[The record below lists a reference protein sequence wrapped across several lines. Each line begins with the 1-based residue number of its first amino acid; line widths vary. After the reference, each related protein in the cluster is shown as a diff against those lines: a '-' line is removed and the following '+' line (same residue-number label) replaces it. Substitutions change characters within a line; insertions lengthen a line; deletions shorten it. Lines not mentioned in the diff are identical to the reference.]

1 MPVKPSPT
9 ISSDTATTFFQ
20 RNASE
25 AERLEALRNYQ
36 VLDTPP
42 EEVFDD
48 LAKLA
53 AYICGTPISLVSLI
67 DTERQWFKANVGL
80 DGVESTERE
89 VSFCQHA
96 MFGNDVYEI
105 EDAEQDPLFRTN
117 PLVVNDPGI
126 RFYAGAPLV
135 TPEGHPLGTLC
146 AIDRVPR
153 RLNEQQRA
161 ALRILA
167 REVVSHL
174 ELRRARLQLE
184 LEQRKLDGLL
194 RMANDAA
201 DSLYMASRNELFIK
215 QDHKLVRVSAA
226 DIRYVEALGDYVN
239 IYVGRERHTVYST
252 MKELET
258 KLPPREFARVHRK
271 YIVRLDRIVA
281 IETDAAIVDTGR
293 GGEPATNLLPVPI
306 GSSYKAGLLNRLNLV

>member
-1 MPVKPSPT
+1 MPAKTSPPFPS
-9 ISSDTATTFFQ
+9 SSLTSHSSHDTRET
-20 RNASE
+20 
-25 AERLEALRNYQ
+25 ERLDALRNYQ
-36 VLDTPP
+36 ILDTPA

-53 AYICGTPISLVSLI
+53 ACICGTPISLVSLI
-67 DTERQWFKANVGL
+67 DAERQWFKANVGL
-80 DGVESTERE
+80 EGVTSTHRE
-89 VSFCQHA
+89 ISFCQHA
-96 MFGNDVYEI
+96 MFGTDIYEV
-105 EDAEQDPLFRTN
+105 EDAGKDPLFCSN
-117 PLVVNDPGI
+117 PLVTDDPGI

-135 TPEGHPLGTLC
+135 TPEGQSLGTLC

-153 RLNEQQRA
+153 RLTEQQRE

-167 REVVSHL
+167 REVVAHL

-184 LEQRKLDGLL
+184 LEQRKLEGLL

-239 IYVGRERHTVYST
+239 IYAGRDRHTVYST

-271 YIVRLDRIVA
+271 YIVRLDRIMA
-281 IETDAAIVDTGR
+281 IEADAVIVDTGR
-293 GGEPATNLLPVPI
+293 GAEGASNLLPVPI
-306 GSSYKAGLLNRLNLV
+306 GSSYKASLLNRLNLV

>member
-1 MPVKPSPT
+1 MPNSITPQSLRDARET
-9 ISSDTATTFFQ
+9 D
-20 RNASE
+20 
-25 AERLEALRNYQ
+25 RLEALRNYQ
-36 VLDTPP
+36 ILDTPP

-53 AYICGTPISLVSLI
+53 ACICGTPISLVSLI
-67 DTERQWFKANVGL
+67 DADRQWFKANVGL
-80 DGVESTERE
+80 EGVESTERE
-89 VSFCQHA
+89 ISFCQHA
-96 MFGNDVYEI
+96 MFGTDIYEV
-105 EDAEQDPLFRTN
+105 EDAGKDPLFSSN

-126 RFYAGAPLV
+126 RFYAGAPLM
-135 TPEGHPLGTLC
+135 TPDGQPLGTLC

-153 RLNEQQRA
+153 RLTEQQRE

-167 REVVSHL
+167 REVVAHL

-184 LEQRKLDGLL
+184 QEQRKLDGLL

-201 DSLYMASRNELFIK
+201 DSLYMVSRNELFIK

-239 IYVGRERHTVYST
+239 IYAGRDRHTVYST

-258 KLPPREFARVHRK
+258 KLPPASLPGCTASTSCASTGLWPLRPMRWSWIPAAGPKASATYYPSQSGVLIK
-271 YIVRLDRIVA
+271 QACLIV
-281 IETDAAIVDTGR
+281 
-293 GGEPATNLLPVPI
+293 
-306 GSSYKAGLLNRLNLV
+306 